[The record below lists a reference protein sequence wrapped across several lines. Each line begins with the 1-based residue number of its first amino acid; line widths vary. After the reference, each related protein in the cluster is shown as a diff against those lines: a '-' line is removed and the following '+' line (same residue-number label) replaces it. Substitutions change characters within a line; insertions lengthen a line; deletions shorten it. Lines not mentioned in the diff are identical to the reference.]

1 VLALER
7 LDMHYLRRP
16 HTFRRLF
23 SAKMRVYLALRR
35 GMRELRAWALLKG
48 GGSSSVRREGY

>member
-1 VLALER
+1 MLALER

-16 HTFRRLF
+16 HIFRRLF
-23 SAKMRVYLALRR
+23 SAKMRVYLGLRR
-35 GMRELRAWALLKG
+35 AVRDLRAWALLKG